1 MTSLFTRSRTKS
13 TTHKNIS
20 FNTDGNGAGD
30 IDELGRV
37 SSRGA
42 RLGTP
47 KKKDK
52 KKKNVPPVVEED
64 LVTETPFPDGAFL
77 PLNLERPKTNGAN
90 AITMVSPVK
99 QHDYGH
105 LSSERHVVLGLD
117 QLERLVEVVSEE
129 LETRGGIT
137 TPFIFSNT
145 ALDISSSAIKRL
157 IRTFLNTCDT
167 HNEFRAQEAEM
178 KWREEARFAGP
189 HELGM
194 CLRWGLARVIRSVG
208 GQDVRGLL
216 SYEHYLEFRETE
228 AGRHLYITFFLSK
241 GGTGMADLAS
251 TLLLSCRGCFICFL
265 LRTGLYSILS
275 FQGLGTLQPI
285 SQPNFYHH

>member
-13 TTHKNIS
+13 TTHKNFS
-20 FNTDGNGAGD
+20 FDTDGNGAGD

-37 SSRGA
+37 SSRGP
-42 RLGTP
+42 RLSTP

-52 KKKNVPPVVEED
+52 KKKNVPSAMEED
-64 LVTETPFPDGAFL
+64 FVTETPFPDGAFL

-90 AITMVSPVK
+90 AIPMVSPVK
-99 QHDYGH
+99 QLDYGH

-145 ALDISSSAIKRL
+145 ALDISSSAIRRL

-208 GQDVRGLL
+208 GQDVRGLV
-216 SYEHYLEFRETE
+216 SYEHYTEFRETE
-228 AGRHLYITFFLSK
+228 AGRYLYYS
-241 GGTGMADLAS
+241 
-251 TLLLSCRGCFICFL
+251 LLFNM
-265 LRTGLYSILS
+265 TKVVPAW
-275 FQGLGTLQPI
+275 PI
-285 SQPNFYHH
+285 

>member
-13 TTHKNIS
+13 TAKQNFL
-20 FNTDGNGAGD
+20 FNTDGNGTGYV
-30 IDELGRV
+30 DELGRV
-37 SSRGA
+37 SSSRGG

-47 KKKDK
+47 TKKDK
-52 KKKNVPPVVEED
+52 KKKGVPRAVEED
-64 LVTETPFPDGAFL
+64 LATETPFPDGAFM
-77 PLNLERPKTNGAN
+77 PLNLERPKTTDAN
-90 AITMVSPVK
+90 VITPSPVK
-99 QHDYGH
+99 QHDYGY
-105 LSSERHVVLGLD
+105 LSYERHVVLGLD
-117 QLERLVEVVSEE
+117 QVERLVEVVSEE

-167 HNEFRAQEAEM
+167 HNEFRAQEAEN

-208 GQDVRGLL
+208 GQDVRGLV
-216 SYEHYLEFRETE
+216 SYEHYIEFRETE
-228 AGRHLYITFFLSK
+228 AGKDFNFFL
-241 GGTGMADLAS
+241 L
-251 TLLLSCRGCFICFL
+251 
-265 LRTGLYSILS
+265 
-275 FQGLGTLQPI
+275 I
-285 SQPNFYHH
+285 SGKWQ